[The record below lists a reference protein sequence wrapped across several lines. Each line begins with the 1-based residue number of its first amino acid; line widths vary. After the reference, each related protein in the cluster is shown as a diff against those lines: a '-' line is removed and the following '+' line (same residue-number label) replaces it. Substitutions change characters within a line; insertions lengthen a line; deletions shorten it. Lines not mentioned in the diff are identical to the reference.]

1 MNDLLKN
8 KKIIFV
14 CILIIVLV
22 VGGYYLVNLYKI
34 NTSEVVFEEP
44 DEEIKSYEANEY
56 IPIYMTQEEVM
67 KKYLTDFKNTMLTDP
82 ESAYYLL
89 NKEYREFKYDDI
101 DDFVSYVNDIKSVAL
116 YQLTVDKYDVKSING
131 NKIFDILGTDGNRYI
146 IKELSIMNYEV
157 YLDNYTTTIE

>member
-1 MNDLLKN
+1 MNDLMKN

-89 NKEYREFKYDDI
+89 NEEYRNFKYDNI
-101 DDFVSYVNDIKSVAL
+101 EDFVSYVNEIKSVAL
-116 YQLTVDKYDVKSING
+116 YQLTVDKYDVKNING
-131 NKIFDILGTDGNRYI
+131 NKIFDIVGTDGNRYI